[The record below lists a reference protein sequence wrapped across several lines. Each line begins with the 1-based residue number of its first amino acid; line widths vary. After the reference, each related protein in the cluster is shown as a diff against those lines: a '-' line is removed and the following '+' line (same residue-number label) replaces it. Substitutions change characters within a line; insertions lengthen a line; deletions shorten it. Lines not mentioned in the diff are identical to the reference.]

1 MTDTNRKQAGDPEKT
16 ALQAPAPTDPAAET
30 PVLQPPPA
38 KADSPQSE
46 KEQDDAF
53 KKLRRAVGKKVSE
66 RSDEIAK
73 SLVQHAIDGNSNTAR
88 IVVGIVDKKKRT
100 KSELKRLKKAA
111 LETKPVESTALNLAK
126 DELWTDDDDK
136 DAGDP
141 ERCRKKGR
149 DADEK
154 H

>member
-1 MTDTNRKQAGDPEKT
+1 M
-16 ALQAPAPTDPAAET
+16 ALWT
-30 PVLQPPPA
+30 
-38 KADSPQSE
+38 SRRSE
-46 KEQDDAF
+46 P
-53 KKLRRAVGKKVSE
+53 
-66 RSDEIAK
+66 
-73 SLVQHAIDGNSNTAR
+73 NP
-88 IVVGIVDKKKRT
+88 
-100 KSELKRLKKAA
+100 ELKRLKKAA